1 MKILVVGGTAGPGL
15 AIARLAAARRH
26 EVTVLARDP
35 GKGGGLLVGTR
46 FVVGD
51 VLDADDAGRAVAGQ
65 DAVVWAIGAPNRHS
79 PLDTLSRGTR
89 VLVEAMTRLAV
100 GRLVALVREPRA
112 VARGPLAA
120 WAGRLAGAARDR
132 AIDEDR
138 ERQHALIESA
148 GLEAT
153 LVRVPAGGGR
163 RGRATTDGS
172 ASLRPNPVT
181 ADAIAAFVL
190 GQLERPSAEASGA
203 RPAAG

>member
-1 MKILVVGGTAGPGL
+1 MKVLVVGGTAGPGL

-26 EVTVLARDP
+26 DVTVLARDP

-65 DAVVWAIGAPNRHS
+65 DAVVWAIGAPDARS
-79 PLDTLSRGTR
+79 PVDTLSRGTR
-89 VLVEAMTRLAV
+89 VLVGAMSRYAV
-100 GRLVALVREPRA
+100 GRLIALVREPRGP
-112 VARGPLAA
+112 ARGPLAVLT
-120 WAGRLAGAARDR
+120 GRLAGATRDR

-138 ERQHALIESA
+138 ERQLALIESS

-153 LVRVPAGGGR
+153 LVRVPPDGGR
-163 RGRATTDGS
+163 RGRATAERS
-172 ASLRPNPVT
+172 ASPPAIPVG

-190 GQLERPSAEASGA
+190 GRLERPAAEAPAA